1 MLLFR
6 NWYFVLALCLF
17 VFLLGNFNSG
27 FNQKSSY
34 SGLSLVTKESI
45 TKQDTSR
52 EFRKRNAL
60 TAAEPDTNFTY
71 EKYAGFL
78 KKVSDTSKY
87 IVLPINEFRTT
98 FNSNKIV
105 IGLRHDVD
113 NDLNKALEFSRT
125 ESDLGFRSTY
135 YILHTAPYYL
145 VNTNN
150 MAIHSANIF
159 PTLNTMQNIRH
170 FEIGWH
176 NDLVTLQAVY
186 NIDPVAFLKNELA
199 WLRANGIN
207 IYGSAS
213 HGSPYCYTY
222 KYLNY
227 YFFEECTY
235 PVVGQFVNNIN
246 LTIGGKTVPMKKGKF
261 SDFNLEYEAYFLNNN
276 KYFSDAS
283 ITNGTRWNIGML
295 NLDQLHA
302 GDRVIIL
309 LHPIHWHK
317 ASDLARIESFTIYGQ
332 KSSKIDEATST
343 ITVEMPNGTNLKS
356 LLAEFTISPGAYA
369 KIASQIQESGVT
381 YNNFLTPLTYTI
393 YAENRAITKIWT
405 IRVYTP
411 QSSECEFKSFEISGL
426 TKAVNINS
434 ILKTIRVELIDGSLL
449 TQLPVKFELSPG
461 ASAWI
466 NNVEQFSN
474 AGYIDI
480 TKPIQYKIIA
490 EDGLSTSTWTVTVVH
505 ALTPVEEIESPQKSI
520 TVYPNPTSGIIFMQ
534 FLNSEITPLRINIYN
549 TLGEMVFTN
558 LISKTGN
565 FTVEANLTKLPAG
578 IYIIKYSGS
587 EKPVIIIK
595 H

>member
-6 NWYFVLALCLF
+6 NWYFVLAFSLF

-34 SGLSLVTKESI
+34 SGLSLVTKESL
-45 TKQDTSR
+45 TRQDTAR
-52 EFRKRNAL
+52 EFRKRNAV

-135 YILHTAPYYL
+135 YILHTAPYY
-145 VNTNN
+145 VVSTSN
-150 MAIHSANIF
+150 MAIHSATIL
-159 PTLNTMQNIRH
+159 PILDIMQNVRH
-170 FEIGWH
+170 LEIGWH

-186 NIDPVAFLKNELA
+186 NIDPVAFLKNELT

-235 PVVGQFVNNIN
+235 PVVGQFVNNVN
-246 LTIGGKTVPMKKGKF
+246 LTISGKNVPMKKGKF

-295 NLDQLHA
+295 NLEQLQP

-309 LHPIHWHK
+309 LHPIHWHM
-317 ASDLARIESFTIYGQ
+317 ASDAARIESFMINGQ
-332 KSSKIDEATST
+332 KSSIIDVANST

-356 LLAEFTISPGAYA
+356 LQPIFSLSPGAYA
-369 KIASQIQESGVT
+369 KVANKIQESGVT
-381 YNNFLTPLTYTI
+381 YNNFQSTLTYAV
-393 YAENRAITKIWT
+393 YAENRSIIKNWT
-405 IRVYTP
+405 IRVFTP
-411 QSSECEFKSFEISGL
+411 QSSDCEFKSFEITGL
-426 TKAVNINS
+426 TKSVNINS
-434 ILKTIRVELIDGSLL
+434 VLKTIRVDLIDGTIL
-449 TQLPVKFELSPG
+449 TQLPVQFELSPG

-466 NNVEQFSN
+466 NNVEQFSRT
-474 AGYIDI
+474 GYVDI
-480 TKPIQYKIIA
+480 SKPIQYKIIA
-490 EDGLSTSTWTVTVVH
+490 EDGVSASIWTVTVVH
-505 ALTPVEEIESPQKSI
+505 ALTPVEEIDSPKKSI

-549 TLGEMVFTN
+549 TLGEMVYTN

-565 FTVEANLTKLPAG
+565 FTVEADLTKLAAG